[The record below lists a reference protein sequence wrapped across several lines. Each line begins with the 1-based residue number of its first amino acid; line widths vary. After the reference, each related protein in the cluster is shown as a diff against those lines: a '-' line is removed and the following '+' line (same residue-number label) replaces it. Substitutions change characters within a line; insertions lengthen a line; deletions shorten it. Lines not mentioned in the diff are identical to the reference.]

1 MDFKTR
7 GRLSWLAYLIYTLKN
22 RGLVRTCAMGYRE
35 WRKERE
41 LGIRTLGLKHPRSC
55 GNHHDGA
62 SGRHLYQ
69 PSSSVLFKK
78 AMEALPFRPEGKV
91 FLDVGSGKGRAMILA
106 AEEGFAEV
114 VGIEYASELIDQAQ
128 VNIEKVRAKFPKTVF
143 HMTEGNAI
151 AFGLPEGTDVA
162 YLFNPFDAE
171 TLDRWIATILPQVRK
186 PLHIVYMH
194 PVFHPILER
203 QDPKMEKVF
212 SDAQGE
218 FIIYRVAPNLPP
230 TPQDAEGWRPDGS
243 AL

>member
-22 RGLVRTCAMGYRE
+22 RGLVRTCAMGYKE

-41 LGIRTLGLKHPRSC
+41 LGIRTFGMKRPRFY
-55 GNHHDGA
+55 GTLTPEE
-62 SGRHLYQ
+62 SGGHLYQ

-78 AMEALPFRPEGKV
+78 AMEALPFRPDGKL

-114 VGIEYASELIDQAQ
+114 VGIEYAAELIDQAH
-128 VNIEKVRAKFPKTVF
+128 VNIEKVRGKFPETVF
-143 HMTEGNAI
+143 RMVEGNAI
-151 AFGLPEGTDVA
+151 EFGLPEGTDVA

-171 TLDRWIATILPQVRK
+171 TLNRWIATILPQVRK

-194 PVFHPILER
+194 PVFHPTLES
-203 QDPKMEKVF
+203 QGLKMEKVNC
-212 SDAQGE
+212 DALGE
-218 FIIYRVAPNLPP
+218 FIIYRVAPSIPS
-230 TPQDAEGWRPDGS
+230 TQQDAEG
-243 AL
+243 

>member
-41 LGIRTLGLKHPRSC
+41 LGIRTLGIKRPQFC
-55 GNHHDGA
+55 GTQMHEE
-62 SGRHLYQ
+62 SGGHLYQ

-78 AMEALPFRPEGKV
+78 AMEALPFRPEGKR

-106 AEEGFAEV
+106 AEEGFADV
-114 VGIEYASELIDQAQ
+114 VGIEYAAELIDQAH
-128 VNIEKVRAKFPKTVF
+128 VNIEKVRGKFPETVF
-143 HMTEGNAI
+143 RMAEGNAI
-151 AFGLPEGTDVA
+151 EFGLPEGTDVA

-218 FIIYRVAPNLPP
+218 FIIYRLAPSIPS
-230 TPQDAEGWRPDGS
+230 TPQDAEG
-243 AL
+243 